1 MLLCIGTVLNN
12 EETAAIRSEIE
23 ALSFVDGRTTA
34 GWAAQLVK
42 DNEQADG
49 SDRTAEAIRH
59 RVAERILGNELF
71 QLAVRPKALTPL
83 MISRYR
89 PGKQYGTHVDDALMR
104 GMRTDVS
111 FTLFLAD
118 PETYE
123 GGELVIESSAGEQSF
138 KLPAG
143 SMIVY
148 PSTTLHRVAPVSK
161 GERLAVV
168 GWARSFIRSA
178 EQREILFDLETARRA
193 VFEVQGK
200 SEAFDQLSK
209 CGANLLRMWVED

>member
-1 MLLCIGTVLNN
+1 MLLCIGNVLSR
-12 EETAAIRSEIE
+12 EETEALRSKIA
-23 ALSFVDGRTTA
+23 ALSFVDGRRTA
-34 GWAAQLVK
+34 GWAARLVK
-42 DNEQADG
+42 DNEQAGADEQ
-49 SDRTAEAIRH
+49 AESIR
-59 RVAERILGNELF
+59 RRIAKRILDNELF
-71 QLAVRPKALTPL
+71 QLAVRPKTLTPL

-104 GMRTDVS
+104 GIRTDVS

-118 PETYE
+118 PESYE
-123 GGELVIESSAGEQSF
+123 GGELVIENSAGEQSF

-143 SMIVY
+143 AMIVY
-148 PSTTLHRVAPVSK
+148 PSTSLHRVAPVGQ
-161 GERLAVV
+161 GERLAAV

-193 VFEVQGK
+193 VFETQGK

-209 CGANLLRMWVED
+209 CGANLLRMWAED